1 MKSEAERAKSIALVQ
16 TVLIC
21 AVVEGVVLLVLRQIS
36 TNFLEAAAISLFF
49 LGPLSL
55 WFARPLYRYL
65 LRENQ

>member
-1 MKSEAERAKSIALVQ
+1 MQSETDRAKSVALIQ

-21 AVVEGVVLLVLRQIS
+21 AVLEAVVLLGLRQIS
-36 TNFLEAAAISLFF
+36 TNFLEAAAVSIFF